1 MFTELY
7 LRTTNPNF
15 QLADFTRPDIVFPM
29 SVSVVVHA
37 VIYLIFINL
46 GYYCF
51 MNRFLSNRMNLR
63 WFSVLTII
71 MILGYIGRVLHV
83 KDIYT
88 AYGTHREKAAKH
100 VNQHYNSWIFIG

>member
-1 MFTELY
+1 
-7 LRTTNPNF
+7 
-15 QLADFTRPDIVFPM
+15 
-29 SVSVVVHA
+29 
-37 VIYLIFINL
+37 
-46 GYYCF
+46 
-51 MNRFLSNRMNLR
+51 MNLR